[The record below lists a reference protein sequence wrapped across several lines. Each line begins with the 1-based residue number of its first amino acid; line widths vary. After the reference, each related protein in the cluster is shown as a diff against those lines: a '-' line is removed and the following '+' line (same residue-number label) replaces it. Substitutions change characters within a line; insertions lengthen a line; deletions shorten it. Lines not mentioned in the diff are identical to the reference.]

1 MSDRDVY
8 LSEVWDGNVVTYTVS
23 EICEVA
29 VKDGL
34 GMGKCGRP
42 AAQRY
47 TCLWDAIQVSWP
59 VCANHAALM
68 AQYLNRHD
76 TGDLVPLDEGVEA

>member
-8 LSEVWDGNVVTYTVS
+8 LTEVWDGNVVTYTVS

-42 AAQRY
+42 ATHRY
-47 TCLWDAIQVSWP
+47 TCVWDAVEASWP

-76 TGDLVPLDEGVEA
+76 TGSLVALDEEP